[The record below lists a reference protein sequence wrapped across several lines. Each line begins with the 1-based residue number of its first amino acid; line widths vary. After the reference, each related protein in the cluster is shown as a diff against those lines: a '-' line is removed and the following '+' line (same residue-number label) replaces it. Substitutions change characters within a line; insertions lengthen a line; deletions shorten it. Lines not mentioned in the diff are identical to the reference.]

1 MRLRGWCILNRP
13 QVVYLNRP
21 VTVSKQGKRGCMKED
36 VNQFTKKRDKEDENS
51 NRAGYLSGDT
61 TGIGCIIWII
71 GAIAFFF
78 IILTAPSSSSP

>member
-1 MRLRGWCILNRP
+1 MHFWAAARRTFQPAFTN
-13 QVVYLNRP
+13 VHSA
-21 VTVSKQGKRGCMKED
+21 VSKQGKRGCMKED